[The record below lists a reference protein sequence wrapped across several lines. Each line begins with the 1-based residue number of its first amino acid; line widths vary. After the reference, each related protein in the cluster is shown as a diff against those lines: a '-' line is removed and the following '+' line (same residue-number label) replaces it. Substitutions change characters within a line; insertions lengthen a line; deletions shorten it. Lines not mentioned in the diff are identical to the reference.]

1 MSTRARLSLPA
12 LLAIMLA
19 AALGQAP
26 VAAASTARMLP
37 STRSPLATARAP
49 AHLARGAAGFPAVRG
64 QTRTSLLPMPAR
76 AAGLRDWV
84 AAGNDDSALGGDPGP
99 SRWSHHRFGSF
110 GSALVGSAPAGKGP
124 SVVALDTATHTIYVA
139 NGNNANGPNAGGG
152 TRSQ

>member
-37 STRSPLATARAP
+37 STRSALATARAP

-76 AAGLRDWV
+76 AAGELHTAVTLAPSKVEQRLLQGRLRTV
-84 AAGNDDSALGGDPGP
+84 RSELG
-99 SRWSHHRFGSF
+99 
-110 GSALVGSAPAGKGP
+110 
-124 SVVALDTATHTIYVA
+124 
-139 NGNNANGPNAGGG
+139 
-152 TRSQ
+152 